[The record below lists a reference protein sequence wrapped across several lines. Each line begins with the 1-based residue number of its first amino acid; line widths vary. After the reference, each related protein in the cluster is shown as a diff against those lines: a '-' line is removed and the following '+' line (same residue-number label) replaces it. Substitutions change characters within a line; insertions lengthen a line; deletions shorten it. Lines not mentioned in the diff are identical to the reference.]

1 MAEKGTQ
8 SPVNEQAL
16 LAHDLR
22 DCEEM
27 LEQISSCLDRESER
41 FVSAAY
47 LEGKLRWENN
57 IEMNHRKMCFYSEI
71 ELSYLSVDPF
81 VVPIFN
87 LSVPQSHCVCVHRSV
102 TMCQPTHSPTQI
114 HE

>member
-1 MAEKGTQ
+1 VAKKDIQ

-41 FVSAAY
+41 FVSVAY
-47 LEGKLRWENN
+47 LENSLRLENN
-57 IEMNHRKMCFYSEI
+57 IEMNCRKMCSYNVKLSCFICLSVH
-71 ELSYLSVDPF
+71 LSYLYL
-81 VVPIFN
+81 IC
-87 LSVPQSHCVCVHRSV
+87 LSLGHTVCLYLSLTV
-102 TMCQPTHSPTQI
+102 CQPPHSHTQI

>member
-1 MAEKGTQ
+1 MAEKGIH

-41 FVSAAY
+41 FVSVAY
-47 LEGKLRWENN
+47 LEDRLKWENN
-57 IEMNHRKMCFYSEI
+57 IEMNHRKMCSYNVKLSCFI
-71 ELSYLSVDPF
+71 CLLVHLSYLYLIYLALGHTVCLH
-81 VVPIFN
+81 
-87 LSVPQSHCVCVHRSV
+87 LSV
-102 TMCQPTHSPTQI
+102 TAFQPTHSPTQI